1 MKELKVY
8 LGGAMGGLSFGE
20 MNTWRIELREKL
32 LMAAENVGCN
42 ITIINPVDYYNFVE
56 RRYQSE
62 REIKEYDLAHV
73 STSNVMI
80 VNLDKLIN
88 SDGTKYEMFKANYIH
103 KIPVIA
109 FGDKQLYDKLHP
121 WTKEDITRVE
131 KTPIDVV
138 NYIRDFY
145 MV

>member
-8 LGGAMGGLSFGE
+8 LGGAMSGLSFGE
-20 MNTWRIELREKL
+20 MNTWRVEIKEKL
-32 LMAAENVGCN
+32 LMAAENAGCK
-42 ITIINPVDYYNFVE
+42 ITIVNPCDYYSFVE
-56 RRYQSE
+56 KRHQSE
-62 REIKEYDLAHV
+62 KEIKEYDLAHV
-73 STSNVMI
+73 ANSNIFI
-80 VNLDKLIN
+80 VNLEKLIN
-88 SDGTKYEMFKANYIH
+88 SDGTKYEMFKANYCH

-109 FGDKQLYDKLHP
+109 FGDEQLYKSLHP
-121 WTKEDITRVE
+121 WTQDDITRVE

>member
-8 LGGAMGGLSFGE
+8 LAGAMSGLTFGE
-20 MNTWRIELREKL
+20 MSTWRIELKEKL
-32 LMAAENVGCN
+32 LMAAENAGYK
-42 ITIINPVDYYNFVE
+42 ITVINPCDYYSFAE
-56 RRYQSE
+56 KRHQSE
-62 REIKEYDLAHV
+62 KEIRDFDLAHV
-73 STSNVMI
+73 VSSDIII
-80 VNLDKLIN
+80 VNLDKLIG
-88 SDGTKYEMFKANYIH
+88 SDGTKYEMFKANYCH
-103 KIPVIA
+103 KIPVLA
-109 FGDKQLYDKLHP
+109 FGDKQLYDELHP

>member
-8 LGGAMGGLSFGE
+8 LGGAMSGLSFGE
-20 MNTWRIELREKL
+20 MNTWRIEIKEKL
-32 LMAAENVGCN
+32 LMAAENTGCK
-42 ITIINPVDYYNFVE
+42 ITIVNPCDYYSFAE
-56 RRYQSE
+56 KRHQSE

-73 STSNVMI
+73 VSSNILI
-80 VNLDKLIN
+80 VNLEKLIN
-88 SDGTKYEMFKANYIH
+88 SDGTKYEMFKANYCH

-109 FGDKQLYDKLHP
+109 FGEEELYKNLHP
-121 WTKEDITRVE
+121 WTQDDITRVE